1 MNKSQKNAF
10 NSMISF
16 MDKQYPKENAMQK
29 TYVCGSC
36 PDIGDKVAT
45 VKGLPIGIVT
55 EKTLSTIT
63 ILPFD
68 HESEQYT
75 DDVTAYRLVERAPS
89 ATCGACKH
97 DKHAGKCSQLV
108 GLGAGIRGVKC
119 CPCDTRTRCDV
130 L

>member
-68 HESEQYT
+68 HESDQYT
-75 DDVTAYRLVERAPS
+75 DDVTAYRLVARAPS
-89 ATCGACKH
+89 ATCSACKH
-97 DKHAGKCSQLV
+97 DQHQGKCPKLV
-108 GLGAGIRGVKC
+108 SLGPGIRGVK
-119 CPCDTRTRCDV
+119 PCGCHSGARDK
-130 L
+130 